1 MSLQD
6 CGITPDL
13 LGLDREYY
21 YLLYMATIIFMSS
34 CHMSFMVA
42 EGATYRDSAIEQL
55 GLLEYQQHVM
65 KSFINSLLR

>member
-1 MSLQD
+1 
-6 CGITPDL
+6 
-13 LGLDREYY
+13 
-21 YLLYMATIIFMSS
+21 
-34 CHMSFMVA
+34 MSFMVA